1 MSIEGITIHS
11 GDFKNNGTKV
21 VDKVTESFSTEL
33 NYEEANRDNEM
44 DLGVSQ
50 QRINSMLKNLEDD
63 FNMLSK
69 QAETSE
75 QHAAYSLSTD
85 YYENKCD
92 LK

>member
-1 MSIEGITIHS
+1 MEGITIHS
-11 GDFKNNGTKV
+11 GDFKNNGNKV
-21 VDKVTESFSTEL
+21 VDKVTESFSAEL

-44 DLGVSQ
+44 ELGVSQ

-69 QAETSE
+69 QAEANE
-75 QHAAYSLSTD
+75 QHATYSLSTE
-85 YYENKCD
+85 YYENKCE